1 MTRKAIFDSV
11 GQMVPG
17 IWNKPGTVPA
27 MDKLLDLAGIP
38 TIVPAAQPLPLVVGA
53 AAVQSSI
60 PVEKIK
66 ITAPMAAEIVGHEA
80 IVLEAYKDSEGVWTW
95 GIGVTDAS
103 GHSVMRYKDA
113 PSTIE
118 KVLGIYIWLLE
129 TVYAP
134 AVRKEFAGCLMTE
147 AEFTAALSFHYN
159 TGAILRTEWTDLAKA
174 GKRKAARDFLESH
187 YLNGGD
193 LTERRKKEAALFFD
207 GTWSGDGKT
216 TVWPV
221 KKPSYRPDWGNG
233 KRIDIL
239 TPLKALL
246 P

>member
-17 IWNKPGTVPA
+17 IWNKPGTIEA
-27 MDKLLDLAGIP
+27 MDLVLDRAGIP
-38 TIVPAAQPLPLVVGA
+38 SVQVPAPIGSNSGIPAVLA
-53 AAVQSSI
+53 AI
-60 PVEKIK
+60 PVEEIK
-66 ITAPMAAEIVGHEA
+66 IDAEMAAEIVGHEA
-80 IVLEAYKDSEGVWTW
+80 IVLEAYLDSEKVWTW

-103 GHSVMRYKDA
+103 GHSVGRYKDNPQTVA
-113 PSTIE
+113 R
-118 KVLGIYIWLLE
+118 VLEVYIWLLD

-134 AVRKEFAGCLMTE
+134 DVRKEFAGSKLTR

-174 GKRKAARDFLESH
+174 GNRKGARAFLESH

-207 GTWSGDGKT
+207 GKWSGDGKT

-239 TPLKALL
+239 TPLRELL

>member
-17 IWNKPGTVPA
+17 IWNKPGTIAA

-38 TIVPAAQPLPLVVGA
+38 TVVPAAPSTAIGVGFTSA
-53 AAVQSSI
+53 PK
-60 PVEKIK
+60 PVAEIK
-66 ITAPMAAEIVGHEA
+66 ITAQMAAEIVGHEA
-80 IVLEAYKDSEGVWTW
+80 IVLEAYRDSEGVWTW

-103 GHSVMRYKDA
+103 GHSVMRYKDN
-113 PSTIE
+113 PQTIE
-118 KVLGIYIWLLE
+118 KVLQIYIWLLE
-129 TVYAP
+129 TNYAP
-134 AVRKEFAGCLMTE
+134 DVRREFAGCMMTE

-159 TGAILRTEWTDLAKA
+159 TGAILRTEWTDLAKE

-193 LTERRKKEAALFFD
+193 LLERRKDEAALFFD
-207 GTWSGDGKT
+207 GKWSNDGKT

>member
-17 IWNKPGTVPA
+17 IWNKPGTIAA
-27 MDKLLDLAGIP
+27 MDGLLDLAGI
-38 TIVPAAQPLPLVVGA
+38 VPDAPVPPSP
-53 AAVQSSI
+53 SSTLGIGFTTAPI
-60 PVEKIK
+60 PVEQIK
-66 ITAPMAAEIVGHEA
+66 ISARMAAEIVGHEA
-80 IVLEAYKDSEGVWTW
+80 IVLEWYLDSERVGTW
-95 GIGVTDAS
+95 GIGVTNAS
-103 GHSVMRYKDA
+103 GHNVDRYKDN
-113 PSTIE
+113 PQTVE
-118 KVLGIYIWLLE
+118 RVLEVYLWLLE
-129 TVYAP
+129 NNYAP
-134 AVRKEFAGCLMTE
+134 DVRKEFAGCKLTE

-193 LTERRKKEAALFFD
+193 LAERRKKEAALFFD
-207 GTWSGDGKT
+207 GAWSGDGKT

-221 KKPSYRPDWGNG
+221 KKPSYRPDWGKG

-239 TPLKALL
+239 TPLQALL